1 MLLSLDAGGSSTKWA
16 VYGPSAEPLG
26 QGRLEPMSGHL
37 FTAEDEQAMW
47 AWLRQLAAQVSA
59 LSLPG
64 PVEAVVAGITGLQVQ
79 AVPLLVS
86 ALARTFMLPTDRVRV
101 GDDLELA
108 YAAHFSPGEGVLVY
122 AGTGSMAYHLRPG
135 GEVVRAGGHGYLL
148 GDEGGAFWQ
157 GQQALRGVLEHLDQ
171 GHRPEGPLARELA
184 AVIGGLDWPRVRA
197 YVYQGGRARLAAL
210 APAVSRAAEAGDP
223 ESLAVMHAA
232 GTALARLAR
241 TVLGRCPAPLPLVL
255 AGGAVNPFVAAAF
268 REALPG
274 VALRPARPPV
284 TGALRLSPLTRQMFP
299 LPPEALNV

>member
-26 QGRLEPMSGHL
+26 QGRLGPMSGHL

-47 AWLRQLAAQVSA
+47 AWLRQLATQVSA

-86 ALARTFMLPTDRVRV
+86 ALARTFLLPTGRVRV

-108 YAAHFSPGEGVLVY
+108 YAAHFAAGEGVLVY

-135 GEVVRAGGHGYLL
+135 GEVIRAGGHGYLL

-157 GQQALRGVLEHLDQ
+157 GQQGLRSVLDRLDQ
-171 GHRPEGPLARELA
+171 GRRPEGPLATELA
-184 AVIGGLDWPRVRA
+184 ALTGSLDWPMLRA

-210 APAVSRAAEAGDP
+210 APAVYRAALAGDP
-223 ESLAVMHAA
+223 AALAVMHAA
-232 GTALARLAR
+232 GMALAGLAR
-241 TVLGRCPAPLPLVL
+241 TVIGRCSAPRPLVL
-255 AGGAVNPFVAAAF
+255 AGGAANPLVAAAF
-268 REALPG
+268 REALPD
-274 VALRPARPPV
+274 VVQLPARPPV
-284 TGALRLSPLTRQMFP
+284 EGALRLSPLTDFTSS